1 MGPLSRSLAP
11 LVDMAALTVED
22 VSKLKVAELK
32 KELKALG
39 LSVDGKKNE
48 LQERLEEAIA
58 GGADTSMVEDVD
70 LEVDADEELDAEE
83 EDELLKESEES
94 KESGE
99 SAESEEPTI
108 TKHAP
113 ITFSADSETK
123 VKTAQELADEAK
135 IAARVARFGLVEP
148 PAKKKKEEKTE
159 NKENKKEKVVKK
171 KEPKIKMPKEEVDL
185 EKLKARAARFGEAC
199 PKDLTDLV
207 KKNER
212 AERFKN
218 GTSEPETNGKAEEP
232 TAMEES

>member
-11 LVDMAALTVED
+11 QVNMAALTVED

-70 LEVDADEELDAEE
+70 VEVDADEELDAEE
-83 EDELLKESEES
+83 EVDAEEEDELLKESEDTAVPEDT
-94 KESGE
+94 
-99 SAESEEPTI
+99 AEPEEPII
-108 TKHAP
+108 TKHEP
-113 ITFSADSETK
+113 ITFSADTETK

-148 PAKKKKEEKTE
+148 PAKKKKEAKTE
-159 NKENKKEKVVKK
+159 NKENKKEKV
-171 KEPKIKMPKEEVDL
+171 
-185 EKLKARAARFGEAC
+185 
-199 PKDLTDLV
+199 
-207 KKNER
+207 
-212 AERFKN
+212 
-218 GTSEPETNGKAEEP
+218 
-232 TAMEES
+232 

>member
-1 MGPLSRSLAP
+1 MGPTFTIARSHIN
-11 LVDMAALTVED
+11 MAKTALTVED
-22 VSKLKVAELK
+22 VSKLKVADLK

-39 LSVDGKKNE
+39 LSVEGKKTE

-70 LEVDADEELDAEE
+70 VEVDAEE
-83 EDELLKESEES
+83 EEELLQEPENDKETEE
-94 KESGE
+94 
-99 SAESEEPTI
+99 EEQTV
-108 TKHAP
+108 TKHEP
-113 ITFSADSETK
+113 ISFSSETETK
-123 VKTAQELADEAK
+123 VKTAQEVSDEAK

-148 PAKKKKEEKTE
+148 PPKKQKAEKAE

-171 KEPKIKMPKEEVDL
+171 KEPKIKKAKEEVDI

-199 PKDLTDLV
+199 PKDLTDMV

>member
-11 LVDMAALTVED
+11 CTNMAKTALTVED
-22 VSKLKVAELK
+22 VSKLKVADLK

-39 LSVDGKKNE
+39 LSVEGKKNE

-70 LEVDADEELDAEE
+70 VEVDADEEEELLQEPENDKETEE
-83 EDELLKESEES
+83 EEQ
-94 KESGE
+94 
-99 SAESEEPTI
+99 TV
-108 TKHAP
+108 TKHEP
-113 ITFSADSETK
+113 ISFSSETETK
-123 VKTAQELADEAK
+123 VKTAQEVSDEAK

-148 PAKKKKEEKTE
+148 PPKKQKAEKAE
-159 NKENKKEKVVKK
+159 NKENKKEKVVNKKEKVVKK
-171 KEPKIKMPKEEVDL
+171 KEPKIKMAKEEVDI

-199 PKDLTDLV
+199 PKDLTDMV

-218 GTSEPETNGKAEEP
+218 GTSEETNGKAEEP
-232 TAMEES
+232 TAVEES

>member
-11 LVDMAALTVED
+11 QVNMAALTVED

-70 LEVDADEELDAEE
+70 VEVDADEELDAEE
-83 EDELLKESEES
+83 EVDAEEEDELLKESEDT
-94 KESGE
+94 
-99 SAESEEPTI
+99 AEPEDPII
-108 TKHAP
+108 TKHEP
-113 ITFSADSETK
+113 ITFSADTETK

-148 PAKKKKEEKTE
+148 PAKKAK
-159 NKENKKEKVVKK
+159 
-171 KEPKIKMPKEEVDL
+171 
-185 EKLKARAARFGEAC
+185 GS
-199 PKDLTDLV
+199 
-207 KKNER
+207 KN
-212 AERFKN
+212 
-218 GTSEPETNGKAEEP
+218 
-232 TAMEES
+232 